1 MDPGALMD
9 RHMILTLGRSGSN
22 TLRDMLNQNPEVL
35 NFGEVLGPWT
45 DMRRLQKRLPLIPKD
60 DAAYLDFI
68 LTSRHF
74 PRIANTMRNLRLK
87 AGKGAGT
94 PKRLGQIRTFGIKD
108 FSLTLRRAGL
118 ADYLAAR
125 PAIKVIGLVRENVV
139 DRMISNAM
147 LGATGVVEM
156 RRDPGSGARGL
167 TIDPTRIAGMLDEIA
182 AENADLRAMLGT
194 LPPERVRII
203 RYEDL
208 FSDPETRQ
216 ATLSACFA
224 FLGVRDWAPQ
234 ERMVKIIRTPV
245 SQTIT
250 NYDACLAAVA
260 GTPHEDLLRAA
271 DTPA

>member
-1 MDPGALMD
+1 MD

-60 DAAYLDFI
+60 NVAYLDFI

-94 PKRLGQIRTFGIKD
+94 PKRLGQIRTFGVKD

-125 PAIKVIGLVRENVV
+125 PAIKVIGLVRENIV

-167 TIDPTRIAGMLDEIA
+167 TIDPNRIAGMLDEIA
-182 AENADLRAMLGT
+182 AENADLRAMLDAL
-194 LPPERVRII
+194 LPDRVRTI

-208 FSDPETRQ
+208 FSDPDTRQ
-216 ATLSACFA
+216 PTLSACFD

-250 NYDACLAAVA
+250 NFDACLAAVK